1 MYLHQSVNEF
11 IDIMG
16 QNLLRTLLFKTKKQ
30 LPPWYSVIANEA
42 TDIYN
47 TEQLNLSIQWVDNN
61 FDVHEEPVGLF
72 RVPNTADG
80 TLFEVVKDLF
90 TRCNLPF
97 NMCRGQAYDGAANM
111 QGKRTGVATRFL
123 AMNPAAAHQCTVL
136 HTP

>member
-16 QNLLRTLLFKTKKQ
+16 QNLLRILLFKTKKQ

-72 RVPNTADG
+72 
-80 TLFEVVKDLF
+80 
-90 TRCNLPF
+90 
-97 NMCRGQAYDGAANM
+97 
-111 QGKRTGVATRFL
+111 
-123 AMNPAAAHQCTVL
+123 
-136 HTP
+136 